1 MNHNDS
7 KSSNSSPLIGKLSES
22 LEDYIEIIYNLIEE
36 HKVARVRDIARAKDV
51 KMSSVV
57 SALKRLDSEKLIN
70 YEAREFVELA
80 PAGEDL
86 ARRLTRRHN
95 FLTRFLVD
103 VLQVDPEIAESD
115 ACQME
120 HAISIETMNRL
131 YAFAG
136 FIKSKP
142 KGLIDIINEFRKT
155 QTGAAN
161 DKD

>member
-1 MNHNDS
+1 MSHDDLKN
-7 KSSNSSPLIGKLSES
+7 SNPSPLIGKLSES
-22 LEDYIEIIYNLIEE
+22 LEDYIEIIYNLIKD

-70 YEAREFVELA
+70 YEAHEYVELTR
-80 PAGEDL
+80 AGEDL
-86 ARRLTRRHN
+86 AKRLMRRHN

-120 HAISIETMNRL
+120 HAISAETMNRL
-131 YAFAG
+131 YDFAK
-136 FIKSKP
+136 FVRADINDFSK
-142 KGLIDIINEFRKT
+142 LIEDFKKT
-155 QTGAAN
+155 YNSGN
-161 DKD
+161 DKRG